1 MLKSEQKGET
11 DWDCNLFTEQEAT
24 SYLEN
29 NNNYF
34 KLSSFRKNYI
44 KIPYGKNSYIIGYIT

>member
-29 NNNYF
+29 NNNY
-34 KLSSFRKNYI
+34 LNYLLLG
-44 KIPYGKNSYIIGYIT
+44 KIILKFHMARIQENIMI